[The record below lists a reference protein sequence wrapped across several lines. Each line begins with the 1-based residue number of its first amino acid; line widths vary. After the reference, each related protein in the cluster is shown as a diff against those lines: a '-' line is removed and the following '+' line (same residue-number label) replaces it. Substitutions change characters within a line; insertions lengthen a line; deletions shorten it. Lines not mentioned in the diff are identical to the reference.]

1 MRFLTAGTVRRLRAT
16 AIMSLYAGLATFS
29 FGGIAQAK
37 DLYVATNGNDSV
49 SYAANDQANPW
60 QTIGRGISS
69 LQAGDTLYIRSGVYP
84 QPSTID
90 AKDIAQSGTA
100 ASPVTITGFPGEQ
113 VVLDLSAVTVWMNLR
128 NKSYW
133 EISNLEFVNA
143 QRVMELALGFPTD
156 NIVIRNNR
164 MVMNRGGDNHA
175 AIMVNGG
182 GSNTVIDGNEIVGPG
197 FNVSTNTGC
206 IYVNQ
211 VTSIKV
217 LNNRMSNAPIG
228 FHYKHANANSPS
240 ADIEFAYNHITDT
253 SRSAIHYNG
262 NYGFIHDNIFA
273 QNNGDVYIGMENGV
287 PGGNNNIFEHNTFFG
302 TRLYLTEAG
311 GNVLNN
317 VVRNNLF
324 TTAINIAEWNNNPHN
339 TTLDYNLH
347 PTGVAIREHGN
358 GYTLPQWRSY
368 YGGSASSIAGSPT
381 FVGGTNP
388 TLTAGFRLTASST
401 GVGSASDGADMGAR
415 LDLFGTSGLNLPR
428 PLPPQALNV
437 N

>member
-175 AIMVNGG
+175 AIM
-182 GSNTVIDGNEIVGPG
+182 EIGRAHV
-197 FNVSTNTGC
+197 
-206 IYVNQ
+206 
-211 VTSIKV
+211 
-217 LNNRMSNAPIG
+217 
-228 FHYKHANANSPS
+228 
-240 ADIEFAYNHITDT
+240 
-253 SRSAIHYNG
+253 
-262 NYGFIHDNIFA
+262 
-273 QNNGDVYIGMENGV
+273 
-287 PGGNNNIFEHNTFFG
+287 
-302 TRLYLTEAG
+302 
-311 GNVLNN
+311 
-317 VVRNNLF
+317 
-324 TTAINIAEWNNNPHN
+324 
-339 TTLDYNLH
+339 
-347 PTGVAIREHGN
+347 
-358 GYTLPQWRSY
+358 
-368 YGGSASSIAGSPT
+368 
-381 FVGGTNP
+381 
-388 TLTAGFRLTASST
+388 
-401 GVGSASDGADMGAR
+401 
-415 LDLFGTSGLNLPR
+415 
-428 PLPPQALNV
+428 
-437 N
+437 